1 MSSAVYNYIED
12 IAALSNEMY
21 EYKTLGNKKALGD
34 ELIKTLNKYNCEPA
48 KALYKVTNGSDEF
61 GFRLMKIVSNAPLR
75 LKYKPGLKVRDG
87 IGMIGKGTYGVV
99 YIGCIDKACK
109 KEVAIKMADAKENRL
124 EYNFMK
130 KFVGVSPNI
139 THAYYYKQCP
149 KPVKSVLY
157 LEYYSVGSIKRL
169 LGKYSDNLRNLHY
182 RVILFQV
189 IWTLAELHKK
199 FPSFRHNDLHL
210 DNVFIDDRVTTKGSV
225 RYGKFIVP
233 NVGRNAV
240 LGDFGFANMQADG
253 FRNPKVQ
260 SGEYKY
266 DYGIAVDNNPMYD
279 IHFFLNDLY
288 MTSKDEKV
296 KQFVKRHFPSDYL
309 TGSSSV
315 VENNRLRYGVDHS
328 RLPTFDKLL
337 SDKIFRFF
345 RPKGNTVIQPVNSF
359 PKNMKLVANRVSP
372 KSPTQTMSPTKPVA
386 NRVSPKSPTQ
396 TMSPT
401 KQVSLPV
408 RKVVKRPILPSPK
421 KASPPKFKMANI
433 EKFKAKPEIRPV
445 PTAPTPKSRVVKPQ
459 VSPSKLKKTPPAPK
473 KKVQKESKLEKLLK
487 NSPPPVKRNGTTVQ
501 LRMNARKAGVIVNN
515 NAVKFV
521 NGSSRGKK
529 CESFKKDEIVAK
541 AKAVGI
547 TGVDKLSKEK
557 ICTMIK
563 NALA

>member
-1 MSSAVYNYIED
+1 MSSAVYDYIED
-12 IAALSNEMY
+12 ITALSNEMY
-21 EYKTLGNKKALGD
+21 EYKTLKNKKALGD

-48 KALYKVTNGSDEF
+48 KALYKVTNGSSDF

-87 IGMIGKGTYGVV
+87 IGKIGEGAYGTV

-130 KFVGVSPNI
+130 KFIGVSPNI

-157 LEYYSVGSIKRL
+157 LEYYSFGSIKRL
-169 LGKYSDNLRNLHY
+169 LGKYSDKLRKLHY

-210 DNVFIDDRVTTKGSV
+210 DNVFIDDRVTTKGSI
-225 RYGKFIVP
+225 RYGAFTVP
-233 NVGRNAV
+233 NIGMNAV

-266 DYGIAVDNNPMYD
+266 DYGIAVDNHPMYD
-279 IHFFLNDLY
+279 IHFFLNDLH
-288 MTSKDEKV
+288 MTSNDEKV
-296 KQFVKRHFPSDYL
+296 KQFIKRHFPADYL
-309 TGSSSV
+309 TSSSPV
-315 VENNRLRYGVDHS
+315 VDKNRLRYGVDHS

-337 SDKIFRFF
+337 SDKISRFF
-345 RPKGNTVIQPVNSF
+345 TQKGNTVVTPVNSF
-359 PKNMKLVANRVSP
+359 PKNMTKSNKPVVKKAPSPRKASP
-372 KSPTQTMSPTKPVA
+372 KSPTQTIS
-386 NRVSPKSPTQ
+386 
-396 TMSPT
+396 
-401 KQVSLPV
+401 PV
-408 RKVVKRPILPSPK
+408 RRVVKRPVLPSPK

-433 EKFKAKPEIRPV
+433 EKFKAKPVIRQV
-445 PTAPTPKSRVVKPQ
+445 PMAPAPKSRVVKPQ
-459 VSPSKLKKTPPAPK
+459 VSPSKLKKSPPAPK

-487 NSPPPVKRNGTTVQ
+487 NSPPPVKRNGTMVQ

-557 ICTMIK
+557 ICAMIK

>member
-1 MSSAVYNYIED
+1 MSSAVYDYIED
-12 IAALSNEMY
+12 ITALSNEMY
-21 EYKTLGNKKALGD
+21 EYKTLKNKKALGD

-48 KALYKVTNGSDEF
+48 KALYKVTNGSSDF

-87 IGMIGKGTYGVV
+87 IGMIGKGAYGVV

-130 KFVGVSPNI
+130 KFIGVSPNI

-157 LEYYSVGSIKRL
+157 LEYYSFGSIKRL
-169 LGKYSDNLRNLHY
+169 LGKYSDKLRKLHY
-182 RVILFQV
+182 RVVLFQV

-210 DNVFIDDRVTTKGSV
+210 DNVFIDDRVTTKGSI
-225 RYGKFIVP
+225 RYGAFTVP
-233 NVGRNAV
+233 NIGMNAV

-266 DYGIAVDNNPMYD
+266 DYGIAVDNHPMYD
-279 IHFFLNDLY
+279 IHFFLNDLH
-288 MTSKDEKV
+288 MTSNDEKV
-296 KQFVKRHFPSDYL
+296 KQFIKRHFPADYL
-309 TGSSSV
+309 TSSSPV
-315 VENNRLRYGVDHS
+315 VDKNRLRYGVDHS

-345 RPKGNTVIQPVNSF
+345 TQKGNTVMTPVNSF
-359 PKNMKLVANRVSP
+359 PKNMTKSNKPVVKKAPSPRKASP
-372 KSPTQTMSPTKPVA
+372 KSPTQTIS
-386 NRVSPKSPTQ
+386 
-396 TMSPT
+396 
-401 KQVSLPV
+401 PV
-408 RKVVKRPILPSPK
+408 RRVVKRPVLPSPK

-433 EKFKAKPEIRPV
+433 EKFKAKPVIRQV
-445 PTAPTPKSRVVKPQ
+445 PMAPAPKSRVVKPQ
-459 VSPSKLKKTPPAPK
+459 VSPSKLKKSPPAPK

-487 NSPPPVKRNGTTVQ
+487 NSPPPVKRNGTMVQ

-557 ICTMIK
+557 ICAMIK

>member
-1 MSSAVYNYIED
+1 MSSAVYDYIED
-12 IAALSNEMY
+12 IVALSNEMY
-21 EYKTLGNKKALGD
+21 EYKTLKNKKAMGD
-34 ELIKTLNKYNCEPA
+34 ELIKTLNRYNCEPA
-48 KALYKVTNGSDEF
+48 KALYKVTNGSDGF

-130 KFVGVSPNI
+130 KFIGVSPNI

-157 LEYYSVGSIKRL
+157 LEYYSFGSIKRL
-169 LGKYSDNLRNLHY
+169 LGKYSDKLRKLHY

-225 RYGKFIVP
+225 RYGSFTVP
-233 NVGRNAV
+233 NIGMNAV

-253 FRNPKVQ
+253 FRNSKVQ
-260 SGEYKY
+260 SSEYKY

-288 MTSKDEKV
+288 NTSKDEKV

-309 TGSSSV
+309 TSSSPV
-315 VENNRLRYGVDHS
+315 VENNRLKYGVDHS

-337 SDKIFRFF
+337 GDKIFRFF
-345 RPKGNTVIQPVNSF
+345 TQKGNTVIPPVNSF
-359 PKNMKLVANRVSP
+359 PKNMTKPVVKKAPSPRKASP
-372 KSPTQTMSPTKPVA
+372 KSPTQTIS
-386 NRVSPKSPTQ
+386 
-396 TMSPT
+396 
-401 KQVSLPV
+401 PV
-408 RKVVKRPILPSPK
+408 RRVVKRPILPSPK

-433 EKFKAKPEIRPV
+433 EKFKAKPVIRQV
-445 PTAPTPKSRVVKPQ
+445 PMAPAPKSRLVKPQ
-459 VSPSKLKKTPPAPK
+459 VSPSKLKKAPPTPK
-473 KKVQKESKLEKLLK
+473 KKVQKEKSLK
-487 NSPPPVKRNGTTVQ
+487 NSPPVKRNGTKVQ
-501 LRMNARKAGVIVNN
+501 MRLNARKVGVILNK
-515 NAVKFV
+515 NALKFV

-541 AKAVGI
+541 AKALGM

-557 ICTMIK
+557 ICAMIK

>member
-1 MSSAVYNYIED
+1 MYDYIED
-12 IAALSNEMY
+12 IVALSNEMY
-21 EYKTLGNKKALGD
+21 EYKTLKNKKAMGD
-34 ELIKTLNKYNCEPA
+34 ELIKTLNRYNCEPA
-48 KALYKVTNGSDEF
+48 KALYKVTNGSDDF

-130 KFVGVSPNI
+130 KFIGVSPNI

-157 LEYYSVGSIKRL
+157 LEYYSFGSIKRL
-169 LGKYSDNLRNLHY
+169 LGKYSDKLRKLHY

-225 RYGKFIVP
+225 RYGSFTVP
-233 NVGRNAV
+233 NIGMNAV

-253 FRNPKVQ
+253 FRNSKVQ
-260 SGEYKY
+260 SSEYKY

-288 MTSKDEKV
+288 NTSKDEKV

-309 TGSSSV
+309 TSSSPV
-315 VENNRLRYGVDHS
+315 VENNRLKYGVDHS

-337 SDKIFRFF
+337 GDKIFRFF
-345 RPKGNTVIQPVNSF
+345 TQKGNTVIPPVNSF
-359 PKNMKLVANRVSP
+359 PKNMTKPVVKKAPSPRKASP
-372 KSPTQTMSPTKPVA
+372 KSPTQTIS
-386 NRVSPKSPTQ
+386 
-396 TMSPT
+396 
-401 KQVSLPV
+401 PV
-408 RKVVKRPILPSPK
+408 RRVVKRPILPSPK

-433 EKFKAKPEIRPV
+433 EKFKAKPVIRQV
-445 PTAPTPKSRVVKPQ
+445 PMAPAPKSRLVKPQ
-459 VSPSKLKKTPPAPK
+459 VSPSKLKKAPPTPK
-473 KKVQKESKLEKLLK
+473 KKVQKEKSLK
-487 NSPPPVKRNGTTVQ
+487 NSPPVKRNGTKVQ
-501 LRMNARKAGVIVNN
+501 MRLNARKVGVILNK
-515 NAVKFV
+515 NALKFV

-541 AKAVGI
+541 AKALGM

-557 ICTMIK
+557 ICAMIK